1 MNSGNDIFEIFSDTL
16 EPDAIA
22 ELRETDASK
31 RAAFILERGRLTE
44 SEIAHRL
51 AEFSG
56 IREGKAPTPEK
67 IPPSACRLG

>member
-31 RAAFILERGRLTE
+31 RAAFILERG
-44 SEIAHRL
+44 
-51 AEFSG
+51 G
-56 IREGKAPTPEK
+56 
-67 IPPSACRLG
+67 